1 MGCFEEIFAE
11 SVMRLCRNH
20 LIDHVVI
27 HGEGTNHSAKKGGDN
42 MGYNGHKKIKGDK
55 VVAMCDRNVN
65 VIAPFIDAPANRNE
79 AILLKPGL
87 EKLKSMFDK
96 MGLSLVGTV
105 ISLDGIYNSKSNR
118 KAIFNRK
125 MRLNINLRQCDIKRS
140 GRKQCFDEEIYKERF
155 RTIER
160 LFAWEDKFKKVL
172 MRFES
177 ISSHFMP
184 SKCSLTP

>member
-1 MGCFEEIFAE
+1 MC
-11 SVMRLCRNH
+11 LCRNH
-20 LIDHVVI
+20 LIDHIVI
-27 HGEGTNHSAKKGGDN
+27 HGDGTNHLAKKGSDN
-42 MGYNGHKKIKGDK
+42 IGYNGHKKIKGDK

-79 AILLKPGL
+79 AMLLKQEL

-125 MRLNINLRQCDIKRS
+125 MRPNINLRHCDIKRS

-160 LFAWEDKFKKVL
+160 LFAWEDKFKRVL

-177 ISSHFMP
+177 ISSHFYAFKM
-184 SKCSLTP
+184 LVYTIIILRHFVNQ